1 MRLAAFVA
9 AGLLVFA
16 VAGCAKKEAASSA
29 PAAGISSD
37 VKYDGMTDAE
47 LLELAKKE
55 TGDLNVYCIT
65 SRMQTSLNEFKKAY
79 PELSMNFIASDF
91 DQAEATQK
99 IQLEAETGNTNAD
112 ILQCKDNAGELF
124 NEFYSLG
131 FLETYLPTDIVSR
144 IDPELT
150 KTGMPFYAGMN
161 FWYYNTDMFKNGPPI
176 TSWWD
181 VVEKDASG
189 KNKYNIII
197 NEPTDTT
204 TLSIFS
210 MLILKASELEAAYKA
225 KYGKDLEYTYDA
237 SKIAGIPAR
246 NAGYELFYRLS
257 QSKVTYIDDG
267 DDVVDAVAHS
277 VIPTL
282 GYCSAGK
289 ITNRDDNNWPIAWV
303 DSLTP
308 FTSTLNVNYVYLV
321 KGSDN
326 PAASRLFIRFLMG
339 GTDGTGPGM
348 QPFTKEGNWS
358 IRSDY
363 VNPANPFGTERSGIV
378 TVDLNGVYDIFRDV
392 RDFWVYWQNLS
403 PNK

>member
-1 MRLAAFVA
+1 
-9 AGLLVFA
+9 
-16 VAGCAKKEAASSA
+16 
-29 PAAGISSD
+29 
-37 VKYDGMTDAE
+37 
-47 LLELAKKE
+47 
-55 TGDLNVYCIT
+55 
-65 SRMQTSLNEFKKAY
+65 
-79 PELSMNFIASDF
+79 
-91 DQAEATQK
+91 
-99 IQLEAETGNTNAD
+99 
-112 ILQCKDNAGELF
+112 
-124 NEFYSLG
+124 
-131 FLETYLPTDIVSR
+131 
-144 IDPELT
+144 
-150 KTGMPFYAGMN
+150 
-161 FWYYNTDMFKNGPPI
+161 
-176 TSWWD
+176 
-181 VVEKDASG
+181 
-189 KNKYNIII
+189 
-197 NEPTDTT
+197 
-204 TLSIFS
+204 
-210 MLILKASELEAAYKA
+210 MLILNASDLEAAYKA

-277 VIPTL
+277 TIPTL

-289 ITNRDDNNWPIAWV
+289 ITNRDDNNWPIAWA

-308 FTSTLNVNYVYLV
+308 FTSTLNVNYLYLV

-339 GTDGTGPGM
+339 GTDGTGEGM

-363 VNPANPFGTERSGIV
+363 VNPANPFGTDKAGIV
-378 TVDLNGVYDIFRDV
+378 TVDLNGVYNIFRDV